1 MRFSVLRRGFL
12 FGLVIEEYRT
22 TDKREWRERLLG
34 EHHCKLIFKPSTARK
49 SQRGIS
55 HAKARRRKDCSFID
69 FAPSRL
75 CVRLFPL
82 TFCTHGF
89 SQKPDWWRSSRSVP
103 MNANVDSVLDVVE
116 MVRAR
121 NRGCRPAVVLSVVY
135 RWVMCV
141 LGVDVSA

>member
-1 MRFSVLRRGFL
+1 
-12 FGLVIEEYRT
+12 
-22 TDKREWRERLLG
+22 
-34 EHHCKLIFKPSTARK
+34 
-49 SQRGIS
+49 
-55 HAKARRRKDCSFID
+55 
-69 FAPSRL
+69 
-75 CVRLFPL
+75 
-82 TFCTHGF
+82 
-89 SQKPDWWRSSRSVP
+89 